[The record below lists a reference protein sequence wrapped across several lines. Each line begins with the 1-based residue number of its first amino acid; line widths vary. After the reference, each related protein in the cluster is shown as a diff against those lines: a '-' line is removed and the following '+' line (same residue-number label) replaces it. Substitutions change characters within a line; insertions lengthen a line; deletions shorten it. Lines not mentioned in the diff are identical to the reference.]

1 LNTQVH
7 DVLLMSLNNAKTMA
21 LTLFREVA
29 PIGLGILVTIG
40 VAYFMISKFL
50 KLSGLQKHFADIEL
64 EDEAEKLW
72 EAEEHELEVEGRLHE
87 IEKEHGY

>member
-7 DVLLMSLNNAKTMA
+7 DVLLMSLNNAKVMA
-21 LTLFREVA
+21 LALFKEVA
-29 PIGLGILVTIG
+29 PIGLGVLVTIG

-50 KLSGLQKHFADIEL
+50 KLSGLQKHFADIE
-64 EDEAEKLW
+64 EEAEAEKLW
-72 EAEEHELEVEGRLHE
+72 EEEEHELAVQGRLRE